1 MKYPHFFPVL
11 LLLAALAACQQDAQK
26 DAAGQTAFAFT
37 LSDTMAA
44 RCEFYEAQVEPVM
57 TELRLFGKISAD
69 NNKIAQVY
77 PIVGGSVQKINVELG
92 DYVRRGDIL
101 AVMRSGEV
109 AGFQKDRLTALN
121 DVAIAEKNL
130 QVARDMFS
138 GKLLTEK
145 EVIAAERELDKT
157 RAELERVN
165 ELYSIYSLRDG
176 SIYNI
181 TAPMSGFVV
190 AKDINQNEQL
200 RSDRTE
206 PVFAIAEINEVWAL
220 ANVNESDIAKIR
232 LHIPAEVHTVSFPDD
247 VYRGQVDKIY
257 NTIDPETKAMKIR
270 VKIPNPA
277 LKLKPEMNATVNLRF
292 PEGSQL
298 VAVPASAL
306 IFDRGKNW
314 VMVYRDRSDI
324 ETRLVRLHSQV
335 GDKAYL
341 KAGLDIGEK
350 VISKNG
356 LWVYDALN
364 D

>member
-1 MKYPHFFPVL
+1 MRHIHFFPVL
-11 LLLAALAACQQDAQK
+11 LLFAALAACQQDAQK
-26 DAAGQTAFAFT
+26 DDTSQTAFAFT

-44 RCEFYEAQVEPVM
+44 RCQFYEALVEPVM
-57 TELRLFGKISAD
+57 VELRLFGKISAD
-69 NNKIAQVY
+69 NNKVAQVY
-77 PIVGGSVQKINVELG
+77 PIVGGNVLKINVEVG
-92 DYVRRGDIL
+92 DYVRRGDVL

-109 AGFQKDRLTALN
+109 AGFQKDRLNALN

-130 QVARDMFS
+130 QVARDMFA

-145 EVIAAERELDKT
+145 EVIAAQRELDKA

-181 TAPMSGFVV
+181 TAPMNGFVL

-220 ANVNESDIAKIR
+220 ANVNESDIGKVR
-232 LHIPAEVHTVSFPDD
+232 LGIPAAVHTVSFPDD

-270 VKIPNPA
+270 VKIPNPT

-292 PEGSQL
+292 PEGSSL
-298 VAVPASAL
+298 VAVPAASI
-306 IFDRGKNW
+306 IFDKGKNW

-324 ETRLVRLHSQV
+324 ETRLVHLHSQV
-335 GDKAYL
+335 GDKAYIT
-341 KAGLDIGEK
+341 AGLEPGEK